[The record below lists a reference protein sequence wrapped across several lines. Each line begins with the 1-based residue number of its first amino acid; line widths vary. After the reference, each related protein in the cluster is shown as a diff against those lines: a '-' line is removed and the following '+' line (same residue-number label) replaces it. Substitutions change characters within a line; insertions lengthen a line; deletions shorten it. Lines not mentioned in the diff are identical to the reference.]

1 MPNSIN
7 ARITSFRKQ
16 MRNLKLDA
24 YIIPS
29 SDEHQSEYVCD
40 RSKVRAWISGFDG
53 SAGTAVITSDHA
65 GLWTDS
71 RYFLQAEEQLVDN
84 EFQLHK
90 IIKQGTPEF
99 ITWLC
104 DNLPK
109 NSIVGCDGL
118 LFSKSQIEKYEKILA
133 QADIQLKSSVD
144 FIDEIWDD
152 RPSLPSAKIYEH
164 DVFYTGEPRE
174 TRLNMLRSKFQE
186 DADGYLLT
194 ALDDIAWLF
203 TLRGADVESN
213 PVFLSY
219 AIVQKSNAILFVESS
234 KISEEI
240 QSRLI
245 KDNVKLAPY
254 ESILAYL
261 NNLDKNYVLHVSAS
275 DISMSMCKA
284 INGKI
289 HSGENYIR
297 TAKGIKN
304 STEIGHIKRVME
316 KDGVALTRMYMWLEE
331 TLKSRKVKESE
342 VRDMLIKYRS
352 EQEGYIGESFGAIV
366 GYKSNGAIIHYSP
379 QESTCAEISN
389 DGMLLVDSGGQFLDG
404 TTDTTRTIHLG
415 TPTVEEKKAFTLV
428 LKGYISLD
436 LAKFPHGTHGIQ
448 LDTLA
453 RMHLWEQG
461 MNYGHGTGHGVG
473 FLLNVHEAPQGYAPI
488 WGARSKTVLQPGMV
502 TSNEPGFYKVGGF
515 GIRIE
520 NLLLTVED
528 EKNEYGNFLSHE
540 TLTLFPIEIKLI
552 DETLMTARENAW
564 FNRYHAEVYK
574 RLSPHLDD
582 HEQKWLRMKCRPLN

>member
-1 MPNSIN
+1 MSTSIN
-7 ARITSFRKQ
+7 DRISSLRNEMKKQ
-16 MRNLKLDA
+16 QIDA

-29 SDEHQSEYVCD
+29 SDEHQSEYVTD
-40 RSKVRAWISGFDG
+40 RSKTRAWISGFDG
-53 SAGTAVITSDHA
+53 SAGTAVVTSGHA

-71 RYFLQAEEQLVDN
+71 RYFLQAEEQLAKN

-99 ITWLC
+99 IVWLC
-104 DNLPK
+104 ENLP
-109 NSIVGCDGL
+109 STSVVGCDGM
-118 LFSKSQIEKYEKILA
+118 LFSKSQIERYKKLLA
-133 QADIQLKSSVD
+133 KANITLNPS
-144 FIDEIWDD
+144 IDLIDAIWKN
-152 RPSLPSAKIYEH
+152 RPALPSAKIYEH
-164 DVFYTGEPRE
+164 DESYTGESRK
-174 TRLNMLRSKFQE
+174 TRLDMLREKFGSE
-186 DADGYLLT
+186 ADGYLIT

-203 TLRGADVESN
+203 NLRGADVESN

-219 AIVQKSNAILFVESS
+219 AIIQKNDATLFVEAS
-234 KISEEI
+234 KIPTEI
-240 QSRLI
+240 QT
-245 KDNVKLAPY
+245 KLANDHIKIVPY
-254 ESILAYL
+254 ESIIAYL
-261 NNLDKNYVLHVSAS
+261 NNLPEDYVLHISVS
-275 DISMSMCKA
+275 DISMSMYQA
-284 INGKI
+284 INGQI
-289 HSGENYIR
+289 HTGDNYIR

-304 STEIGHIKRVME
+304 ETEIKHIRNAME

-331 TLKSRKVKESE
+331 TLKTRKVKETE
-342 VRDMLIKYRS
+342 VRDMLIKCRS
-352 EQEGYIGESFGAIV
+352 EQADYIGESFGAIV

-379 QESTCAEISN
+379 QEETCAEISN

-436 LAKFPHGTHGIQ
+436 RAKFPHGTHGIQ

-488 WGARSKTVLQPGMV
+488 WGVRSKTVLEPGMV

-520 NLLLTVED
+520 NLLLTIED
-528 EKNEYGNFLSHE
+528 ETTPYGRFLSHE

-552 DETLMTARENAW
+552 DETLMNAREKAW

-574 RLSPHLDD
+574 RLSPRLEEQ
-582 HEQKWLRMKCRPLN
+582 EQKWLKMKCRPLN